1 MNKVKGQNNSFK
13 GLFMLLT
20 TSVLVFVLTRIGVHN
35 PSAVERWYSQGIY
48 PKIAEALNLF
58 SNLFPFSLDDL
69 FYACLVVLFLINTV
83 LLISRRLKVRRYF
96 KHLLTILAVVY
107 CLFNV
112 LWGFNYYRSNLNQ
125 RLNLKEAKADVNQ
138 LMTVFEELIAE
149 VNRSYTPMYTVDQSS
164 VLKLLREQYRQ
175 EAVFLQV
182 DASCNVIPKHITLS
196 RFFAAATI
204 SGYYGP
210 FAAEVHLNKYL
221 LPHEVPVVMAH
232 EMAHRLGIT
241 SEAEANFYA
250 WYICSKSDDKRLA
263 YSANLYLLRYFVY
276 ECYKY
281 EGFSDLVKQ
290 IRYEVRHDFYKSH
303 FHWMTLMNRNVELVA
318 TKVNDAYLKSNNV
331 EAGIADYDGVIKHVM
346 DYRISE

>member
-1 MNKVKGQNNSFK
+1 MNKVQGHKYRFK
-13 GLFMLLT
+13 WLFILLFFST
-20 TSVLVFVLTRIGVHN
+20 LVFVLTRMGVHN
-35 PSAVERWYSQGIY
+35 PTVVECWYSQGVY
-48 PKIAEALNLF
+48 PHIARALNLL

-69 FYACLVVLFLINTV
+69 FYGCLMVMLLVNTI
-83 LLISRRLKVRRYF
+83 LLISRRLKLLHYF
-96 KHLLTILAVVY
+96 KRLLTILALVY

-112 LWGFNYYRSNLNQ
+112 LWGFNYYRANLNQ
-125 RLNLKEAKADVNQ
+125 RLNLKAAKADVHQ
-138 LMTVFEELIAE
+138 LMTVFEELVAE
-149 VNRSYTPMYTVDQSS
+149 VNTSYTPIYTIDQSR
-164 VLKLLREQYRQ
+164 VLRCLMEQYRQ
-175 EAVFLQV
+175 EAGFLKV
-182 DASCNVIPKHITLS
+182 DASCHVIPKHITLS